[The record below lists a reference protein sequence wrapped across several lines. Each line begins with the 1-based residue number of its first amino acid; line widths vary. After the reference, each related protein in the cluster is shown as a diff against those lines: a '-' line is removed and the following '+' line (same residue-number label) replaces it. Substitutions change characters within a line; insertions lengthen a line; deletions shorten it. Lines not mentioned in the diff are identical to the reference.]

1 MVQTPIASQPFGVE
15 DLGEM
20 AINDL
25 GAGSAADAT
34 NGNSTPNNGS
44 LVLLVLAT
52 VADTIVVTRP
62 EEGSANAAPAPIAAN
77 HLTTVGPFETDLYG
91 TTLGY
96 KAGLV
101 TTKVWPVQ
109 VEMLS

>member
-1 MVQTPIASQPFGVE
+1 VAQTPIASQPFGVE

-25 GAGSAADAT
+25 GSGTAADAT

-44 LVLLVLAT
+44 LVLLVLGTA
-52 VADTIVVTRP
+52 ADTLTITRP
-62 EEGSANAAPAPIAAN
+62 EESSADAASVTVVAN
-77 HLTTVGPFETDLYG
+77 HLMTFGPFEVDLYG
-91 TTLGY
+91 PTLGY
-96 KAGLV
+96 KAGAT